1 LTPFLFYD
9 ILRDEILFQF
19 HAKSQIL
26 RGNQAM
32 SESIRAVDRALDIL
46 LCFTRQTPEL
56 TMTQI
61 AEQVGIHKST
71 VHRLLG
77 TLEKKRFVERN
88 QSTGIYRPGIRLLQ
102 VAYLS
107 LEHNDLR
114 RLAAPFLRILADQS
128 LETVDLAVMDDNEII
143 YIDVIESPQRVK
155 LAAAIGM
162 RLPTYCTAS
171 GKAILAHLSED
182 RIKRTLAGGMPQHTE
197 RTLVTPEAL
206 FETLRLVRE
215 QGVAF
220 SEQEYEEGINAIGAP
235 ILDINRL
242 PIASVAVAGPAY
254 RLTRARMLEICP
266 ILLSTVNSIA
276 EELNINVYRI

>member
-1 LTPFLFYD
+1 
-9 ILRDEILFQF
+9 
-19 HAKSQIL
+19 
-26 RGNQAM
+26 M

-61 AEQVGIHKST
+61 AEQVGMHKST
-71 VHRLLG
+71 VHRLLS
-77 TLEKKRFVERN
+77 TLEKKRFVDRD
-88 QSTGIYRPGIRLLQ
+88 QLTGIYRPGIRLLQ

-114 RLAAPFLRILADQS
+114 RLAAPFLRKLGEQS
-128 LETVDLAVMDDNEII
+128 LETVDLAVIDDTEVI
-143 YIDVIESPQRVK
+143 YLDVIESPQRVK

-162 RLPTYCTAS
+162 RLPAYCTAS
-171 GKAILAHLSED
+171 GKAILAYLPEE
-182 RIKRTLAGGMPQHTE
+182 RIKRILASGMPRWTE

-206 FETLRLVRE
+206 FENLRLVRE

-220 SEQEYEEGINAIGAP
+220 SEQEYEEGINAVGAP
-235 ILDINRL
+235 ILDLNRL
-242 PIASVAVAGPAY
+242 PVASVAVTGPAY

-266 ILLSTVNSIA
+266 FILSTVNSIA
-276 EELNINVYRI
+276 EELNINVYHL

>member
-1 LTPFLFYD
+1 
-9 ILRDEILFQF
+9 
-19 HAKSQIL
+19 
-26 RGNQAM
+26 M

-61 AEQVGIHKST
+61 AEQVGMHKST

-77 TLEKKRFVERN
+77 TLEKKRFVDRD
-88 QSTGIYRPGIRLLQ
+88 QVTGIYRPGIRLLQ

-114 RLAAPFLRILADQS
+114 RLAAPFLRELGGQS
-128 LETVDLAVMDDNEII
+128 LETVDLAVLDDNEVI
-143 YIDVIESPQRVK
+143 YLDVIESPQRVK

-171 GKAILAHLSED
+171 GKAILAYLPEAD
-182 RIKRTLAGGMPQHTE
+182 VKRILMVGMPRHTE
-197 RTLVTPEAL
+197 HTLVTPEAL
-206 FETLRLVRE
+206 FENLRQVKD

-220 SEQEYEEGINAIGAP
+220 SEQEYEEGINAIGVP
-235 ILDINRL
+235 ILDLNRL

-266 ILLSTVNSIA
+266 FILSTANSIA
-276 EELNINVYRI
+276 EKLNLSLRAGASNLTV